1 MNLNKFGNIN
11 GEVSSNGERKSKDEY
26 VNQSM
31 MDAYTCN
38 GTSTKDLYPGFQV
51 FVTED
56 FLNAKSNTAQI
67 LKFVAAQKIET
78 LYKNPDVMHHINL
91 GLVLREQLDLALR
104 KDVYKATL
112 EINGKTQV
120 YK

>member
-1 MNLNKFGNIN
+1 MHTRDELEEAGTIDKFGNIN

-56 FLNAKSNTAQI
+56 FLNAKSNTAQV
-67 LKFVAAQKIET
+67 LKFVAAQKIECIQS
-78 LYKNPDVMHHINL
+78 NIRN
-91 GLVLREQLDLALR
+91 
-104 KDVYKATL
+104 
-112 EINGKTQV
+112 
-120 YK
+120 

>member
-1 MNLNKFGNIN
+1 MQALEKLVQHQRIQLQQTIQVKCIQEMNLKKTGTIDKFGNIN

-67 LKFVAAQKIET
+67 F
-78 LYKNPDVMHHINL
+78 KNL
-91 GLVLREQLDLALR
+91 
-104 KDVYKATL
+104 
-112 EINGKTQV
+112 
-120 YK
+120 